1 MKIIKIFN
9 NNSIAA
15 LSDELGD
22 IILTGSGIG
31 FQKKIGDL
39 VDESRIEKTY
49 IFKEK
54 VEKRI
59 RRGINDIEPI
69 YYEITSL
76 LVSKAT
82 EQLNTQFYGEI
93 FLAISDHIAFAIKR
107 KKEKIDLNNLA
118 PEEELKYEIAKELG
132 LLDKVMEQGWKALTA
147 KETGRIGGL
156 MTRRRREEKKS
167 GM

>member
-1 MKIIKIFN
+1 MDMN
-9 NNSIAA
+9 NQEQN
-15 LSDELGD
+15 GPY
-22 IILTGSGIG
+22 
-31 FQKKIGDL
+31 
-39 VDESRIEKTY
+39 SR
-49 IFKEK
+49 KE
-54 VEKRI
+54 
-59 RRGINDIEPI
+59 RGMG
-69 YYEITSL
+69 YM
-76 LVSKAT
+76 SK
-82 EQLNTQFYGEI
+82 
-93 FLAISDHIAFAIKR
+93 